1 MDFAKLYLKNN
12 NSHLSI
18 QENDLHII
26 KMAPP
31 TNKDISNAD
40 ADFLFHV
47 LSATEELKVN
57 WKAVAAATGISA
69 YNNA

>member
-1 MDFAKLYLKNN
+1 LDFATLYLNSKN
-12 NSHLSI
+12 SYLSI
-18 QENDLHII
+18 PQNDLHYI

-31 TNKDISNAD
+31 TDKDISNAD

-57 WKAVAAATGISA
+57 WKAVAAAAGISA
-69 YNNA
+69 